1 MRRENP
7 RWEYRRET
15 SAYDK
20 SDYRSKFYK
29 GKWEKA
35 WIKNRIQYALDKKID
50 LYESMWEG
58 YVDKTEHM
66 PKSLFKF
73 FPFNHNSLKCI
84 ETNSVFM
91 NNPSNFNDP
100 FDCLLCANEN
110 EFLKYIKNIGG
121 QVRNRGTLIF
131 SRAIALAVFTVL
143 TMAGAFLF
151 QAAANGI
158 VFGELEWGNTKAILS
173 YFVTEL
179 ALHYAL
185 VLICMAIAII
195 LKNNVIS
202 MVIAVCL
209 SMNVMTIVYGV
220 INSAIQKIGIQN
232 FQIYKYTITG
242 KLSLL
247 PMNPSGNE
255 CLAAFGVAIVFIVMM
270 ISVSSVVFQ
279 KRDI

>member
-1 MRRENP
+1 MLNIIKMDL
-7 RWEYRRET
+7 YRMFKTKSMYVIWIVLAAILLITT
-15 SAYDK
+15 SLCKTDYELSTEKDAMKQEQVTEPTVDNINVGMMVTLPTEPGEKVTVYDIFFAN
-20 SDYRSKFYK
+20 SQ
-29 GKWEKA
+29 GKL
-35 WIKNRIQYALDKKID
+35 YALLLVIFT
-50 LYESMWEG
+50 
-58 YVDKTEHM
+58 V
-66 PKSLFKF
+66 LF
-73 FPFNHNSLKCI
+73 STADI
-84 ETNSVFM
+84 S
-91 NNPSNFNDP
+91 SG
-100 FDCLLCANEN
+100 
-110 EFLKYIKNIGG
+110 YIKNIGG
-121 QVRNRGTLIF
+121 QVGNRGSLIF
-131 SRAIALAVFTVL
+131 SRSIALSVFSVL
-143 TMAGAFLF
+143 TMTGAFLF
-151 QAAANGI
+151 QAAANCI
-158 VFGELEWGNTKAILS
+158 VFGELEWGNTKVILS
-173 YFVTEL
+173 YFVAEL

-209 SMNVMTIVYGV
+209 TMNVMTIVYGV
-220 INSAIQKIGIQN
+220 VNSAIQKIGIQN

>member
-1 MRRENP
+1 MLNIIKMDL
-7 RWEYRRET
+7 YRMFRTKSMYVIWIVLAAALLITT
-15 SAYDK
+15 SLCKTDYESLNEEDAMQQEQIAEPTADNINVGMTVTLPTEPGEKVTVYDIFFAN
-20 SDYRSKFYK
+20 SQGKFY
-29 GKWEKA
+29 
-35 WIKNRIQYALDKKID
+35 ALFLVIFA
-50 LYESMWEG
+50 
-58 YVDKTEHM
+58 V
-66 PKSLFKF
+66 LF
-73 FPFNHNSLKCI
+73 STADI
-84 ETNSVFM
+84 S
-91 NNPSNFNDP
+91 SG
-100 FDCLLCANEN
+100 
-110 EFLKYIKNIGG
+110 YIKNIGG
-121 QVRNRGTLIF
+121 QVRNRKSLIF
-131 SRAIALAVFTVL
+131 SRSIAIAVFTVL

-151 QAAANGI
+151 QAAANCI
-158 VFGELEWGNTKAILS
+158 VFGELEWGNTKVILS

-202 MVIAVCL
+202 MVIAVCFT
-209 SMNVMTIVYGV
+209 MNVMTIVYGV

-255 CLAAFGVAIVFIVMM
+255 CLAAFGVAMVFIVIM
-270 ISVSSVVFQ
+270 ISASSVVFQ

>member
-1 MRRENP
+1 MLNIIKMDL
-7 RWEYRRET
+7 YRMFKTKSMYVIWIVLAAILLITT
-15 SAYDK
+15 SLCKTDYELLTEKDAMKQEQVTEPTVDNINVGMMVTLPTEPGEKVTVYDIFFAN
-20 SDYRSKFYK
+20 SQ
-29 GKWEKA
+29 GKL
-35 WIKNRIQYALDKKID
+35 YALLLVIFTV
-50 LYESMWEG
+50 LFST
-58 YVDKTEHM
+58 VDI
-66 PKSLFKF
+66 S
-73 FPFNHNSLKCI
+73 SG
-84 ETNSVFM
+84 
-91 NNPSNFNDP
+91 
-100 FDCLLCANEN
+100 
-110 EFLKYIKNIGG
+110 YIKNIGG
-121 QVRNRGTLIF
+121 QVRN
-131 SRAIALAVFTVL
+131 TVL

-173 YFVTEL
+173 YFMTEL

>member
-1 MRRENP
+1 MLNIIKMDL
-7 RWEYRRET
+7 YRMLKTKSMYVIWIVLAAILLITT
-15 SAYDK
+15 SLCKTDYELLTEKDAMKQEQVTEPTVDNINVGMMVTLPTEPGEKVTVYDIFFAN
-20 SDYRSKFYK
+20 SQ
-29 GKWEKA
+29 GKL
-35 WIKNRIQYALDKKID
+35 YALLLVIFT
-50 LYESMWEG
+50 
-58 YVDKTEHM
+58 V
-66 PKSLFKF
+66 LF
-73 FPFNHNSLKCI
+73 STADI
-84 ETNSVFM
+84 S
-91 NNPSNFNDP
+91 SG
-100 FDCLLCANEN
+100 
-110 EFLKYIKNIGG
+110 YIKNIGG
-121 QVRNRGTLIF
+121 QVRNRGTLIL

-158 VFGELEWGNTKAILS
+158 FFGELEWGNTKAILS

-209 SMNVMTIVYGV
+209 TMNVMTIVYGV
-220 INSAIQKIGIQN
+220 INGAIQKIGIQN

-270 ISVSSVVFQ
+270 ISVSNVVFQ

>member
-1 MRRENP
+1 MLNIIKMDL
-7 RWEYRRET
+7 YRMLKTKSMYVIWIVLAAILLITT
-15 SAYDK
+15 SLCKTDYELLTEKDAMKQEQVTEPAVDNINVGMMVTLPTEPGEKVTVYDIFFAN
-20 SDYRSKFYK
+20 SQ
-29 GKWEKA
+29 GKL
-35 WIKNRIQYALDKKID
+35 YALLLVIFT
-50 LYESMWEG
+50 
-58 YVDKTEHM
+58 V
-66 PKSLFKF
+66 LF
-73 FPFNHNSLKCI
+73 STADI
-84 ETNSVFM
+84 S
-91 NNPSNFNDP
+91 SG
-100 FDCLLCANEN
+100 
-110 EFLKYIKNIGG
+110 YIKNIGG

-131 SRAIALAVFTVL
+131 FCAFALAVFTVL

-185 VLICMAIAII
+185 VLICMAIAIV

>member
-1 MRRENP
+1 MLNIIKMDL
-7 RWEYRRET
+7 YRMFRTKSMYVIWIVLAAALLITT
-15 SAYDK
+15 SLCKTDYESLNEEDAMQQEQIAEPTADNINVGMMVTLPTEPGEKGTVYDIFFAN
-20 SDYRSKFYK
+20 SQGKFY
-29 GKWEKA
+29 
-35 WIKNRIQYALDKKID
+35 ALFLVIFA
-50 LYESMWEG
+50 
-58 YVDKTEHM
+58 V
-66 PKSLFKF
+66 LF
-73 FPFNHNSLKCI
+73 STADI
-84 ETNSVFM
+84 S
-91 NNPSNFNDP
+91 SG
-100 FDCLLCANEN
+100 
-110 EFLKYIKNIGG
+110 YIKNIGG
-121 QVRNRGTLIF
+121 QVRNRKSLIF
-131 SRAIALAVFTVL
+131 SRSIAIAVFTVL

-151 QAAANGI
+151 QAAANCI
-158 VFGELEWGNTKAILS
+158 VFGELEWGNTKVILS

-202 MVIAVCL
+202 MVIAVCFT
-209 SMNVMTIVYGV
+209 MNVMTIVYGV

-247 PMNPSGNE
+247 PMNPSENE
-255 CLAAFGVAIVFIVMM
+255 CLAAFGVAMVFIVIM

>member
-1 MRRENP
+1 MIF
-7 RWEYRRET
+7 T
-15 SAYDK
+15 VLFST
-20 SDYRSKFYK
+20 
-29 GKWEKA
+29 
-35 WIKNRIQYALDKKID
+35 
-50 LYESMWEG
+50 
-58 YVDKTEHM
+58 VDI
-66 PKSLFKF
+66 S
-73 FPFNHNSLKCI
+73 SG
-84 ETNSVFM
+84 
-91 NNPSNFNDP
+91 
-100 FDCLLCANEN
+100 
-110 EFLKYIKNIGG
+110 YIKNIGG

-185 VLICMAIAII
+185 VLICMAIAIV

-220 INSAIQKIGIQN
+220 INSAIQKIGIQD

-270 ISVSSVVFQ
+270 ISVSNVVFQ

>member
-1 MRRENP
+1 MLNIIKMDL
-7 RWEYRRET
+7 YRMLKTKSMYVIWIVLAAILLITT
-15 SAYDK
+15 SLCKTDYELLTEKDAMKQEQVIEPTVDNINVGMMVTLPTEPGEKVTVYDIFFAN
-20 SDYRSKFYK
+20 SQ
-29 GKWEKA
+29 GKL
-35 WIKNRIQYALDKKID
+35 YALLLVIFT
-50 LYESMWEG
+50 
-58 YVDKTEHM
+58 V
-66 PKSLFKF
+66 LF
-73 FPFNHNSLKCI
+73 STADI
-84 ETNSVFM
+84 S
-91 NNPSNFNDP
+91 SG
-100 FDCLLCANEN
+100 
-110 EFLKYIKNIGG
+110 YIKNIGG

-131 SRAIALAVFTVL
+131 FSAIALAVFTVL

-209 SMNVMTIVYGV
+209 TMNVMTIVYGV
-220 INSAIQKIGIQN
+220 VNSAIQKIGIQN

-255 CLAAFGVAIVFIVMM
+255 CLAAFGVAMVFIVIM
-270 ISVSSVVFQ
+270 ISASSVVFQ